1 MPVTYAPF
9 VVKLTSAVA
18 GGAFCLGVLMGLALI
33 HA

>member
-1 MPVTYAPF
+1 MTYAPF

-18 GGAFCLGVLMGLALI
+18 GAAFCLGVLMGLALT